1 MRSSERPS
9 APSDCTRAEVLAA
22 PVCGPK
28 LLPAGAMHG
37 ETDLGEGGA
46 PGASARGRSG
56 EVVLLTGQ
64 CPVVELPAH
73 DQKAAAQQ
81 KAIGALDAGKR
92 KALGPMLTAERV
104 RCKRP
109 KLSKADIEAALWL
122 RGVQPARKSGGSGV
136 ANAPVLEL
144 QLLGLFGED
153 AGEPGNDGAAA
164 VPLVAAV
171 AACLSVA
178 DMGRCVRSSLLD
190 PDADKA
196 ALAYKLP
203 QSADALRKIL
213 KCLDA
218 LAEYESVGGE
228 FPKLHAAVSQVHT
241 VSDAGRRSALLNAL
255 RVEVTD
261 AIQRSGSKG
270 AAEKEKQTR
279 DKAAQNDSERQRA
292 HPVLSRM
299 GNKGQ
304 LRLLWEYYK
313 VYASKRPALDAPA
326 IFPCGPA
333 NAYMHI

>member
-1 MRSSERPS
+1 VRSSERPA

-22 PVCGPK
+22 PVCGSK

-153 AGEPGNDGAAA
+153 AHAA
-164 VPLVAAV
+164 VPRGGACSAA
-171 AACLSVA
+171 
-178 DMGRCVRSSLLD
+178 GR
-190 PDADKA
+190 PA
-196 ALAYKLP
+196 ALSPPLAW
-203 QSADALRKIL
+203 SAAAPPPPGSPWRGFASSRTIL
-213 KCLDA
+213 GSTRIPRTRA
-218 LAEYESVGGE
+218 
-228 FPKLHAAVSQVHT
+228 Q
-241 VSDAGRRSALLNAL
+241 GR
-255 RVEVTD
+255 
-261 AIQRSGSKG
+261 
-270 AAEKEKQTR
+270 
-279 DKAAQNDSERQRA
+279 
-292 HPVLSRM
+292 M
-299 GNKGQ
+299 
-304 LRLLWEYYK
+304 
-313 VYASKRPALDAPA
+313 
-326 IFPCGPA
+326 C
-333 NAYMHI
+333 